1 MTYNLACQIMYEK
14 ITDKPFDLGELN
26 KTEARLALYFSC
38 IIINNP
44 DTAITLDA
52 LMRSI
57 SLEELKV
64 LDACVNECMSEWYH
78 IPKPANLE
86 DTKAD
91 EEEDAEKKD

>member
-1 MTYNLACQIMYEK
+1 MYEK
-14 ITDKPFDLGELN
+14 ITDKPFDLGDLN

-44 DTAITLDA
+44 DTAITLDV

-78 IPKPANLE
+78 IPAPAKLE
-86 DTKAD
+86 EGDN
-91 EEEDAEKKD
+91 EEESEKKD